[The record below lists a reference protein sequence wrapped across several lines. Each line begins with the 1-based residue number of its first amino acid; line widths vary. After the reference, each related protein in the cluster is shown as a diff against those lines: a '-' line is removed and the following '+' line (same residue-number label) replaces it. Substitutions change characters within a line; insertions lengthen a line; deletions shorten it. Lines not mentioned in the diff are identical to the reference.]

1 MENPSDEFS
10 AEWRQWFAHYGN
22 KLMLFAR
29 QQTRCEADAEDVL
42 QAALIRTWKTH
53 QDRPNAQVV
62 SLAYT
67 NIRRC
72 AIDLG
77 RSEERRKR
85 REKISVLE
93 GGEQVAWFELPE
105 DDTSRAL
112 QVALTRIP
120 EKFRE
125 VITLKIWGELT
136 FDEIGQT
143 LDISPNTAS
152 SRYRYGMEAM
162 RKVLEDEQVGS
173 RSY

>member
-1 MENPSDEFS
+1 MQRFS
-10 AEWRQWFAHYGN
+10 HEWRDWLDRNGPR
-22 KLMLFAR
+22 LMLFAR

-42 QAALIRTWKTH
+42 QSALVRTWKTH
-53 QDRPNAQVV
+53 QGAPDQQVV

-77 RSEERRKR
+77 RSNERRRR
-85 REKISVLE
+85 REEEAVVE
-93 GGEQVAWFELPE
+93 QGELVAWFELPE

-112 QVALTRIP
+112 QVALSKVP

-136 FDEIGQT
+136 FDQIAKA
-143 LDISPNTAS
+143 LDLSPNTAA
-152 SRYRYGMEAM
+152 SRYRYGMEAL
-162 RKVLEDEQVGS
+162 RKSLEGERVGS
-173 RSY
+173 GL